1 MELTRLINNNVSNTI
16 IGSNITEYDL
26 RKAHPTVLALLYPN
40 DPTFTSLSSL
50 PKSEYTIRIGNLIKA
65 NPLLRKQID
74 AKILELF
81 NKFLKVNN
89 ISQTNFLGSTPDSLL
104 IANQIASITVFD
116 NIATFRCKEG
126 ISYTSLFYIS
136 KTEYIL
142 FDRVTKRLRIKGIGQ
157 EEETNKYDFVKIVLK
172 KICCIIDD
180 SVNVDRIETL
190 RRLKQIRLQYLTNTN
205 TNIFR
210 DIKNKNM
217 LKYIIDGRPVFSDI
231 PLTESENCILD
242 KSGNYIN
249 FILPLIQI
257 CV

>member
-26 RKAHPTVLALLYPN
+26 RKAHPTVLSLLFPN
-40 DPTFTSLSSL
+40 DPVFNSLISL
-50 PKSEYTIRIGNLIKA
+50 PKSEYTIRIGNLIKE
-65 NPLLRKQID
+65 NPSLRKQID

-81 NKFLKVNN
+81 NRFLKANN
-89 ISQTNFLGSTPDSLL
+89 VSEMNFLGSTPDSLL

-116 NIATFRCKEG
+116 KIATFRCKEG

-142 FDRVTKRLRIKGIGQ
+142 FDRVTKRLRIKGVGQ
-157 EEETNKYDFVKIVLK
+157 EEETNKYEFVKTILK

-180 SVNVDRIETL
+180 SNNVDRIETL
-190 RRLKQIRLQYLTNTN
+190 RRLKQIRLLYLTSSNVD
-205 TNIFR
+205 IYR

-217 LKYIIDGRPVFSDI
+217 LKYYVDGRSIYSDV
-231 PLTESENCILD
+231 PLTESENCVLD
-242 KSGNYIN
+242 KSCNYVN
-249 FILPLIQI
+249 FILPLIQM

>member
-1 MELTRLINNNVSNTI
+1 MELTRLINNNISNTI

-26 RKAHPTVLALLYPN
+26 KKAHPTVLALLYPN
-40 DPTFTSLSSL
+40 NPIFTSLISL
-50 PKSEYTIRIGNLIKA
+50 PKSEYTIRIGNLIKE

-74 AKILELF
+74 TKIIELF
-81 NKFLKVNN
+81 NKFLKANN

-104 IANQIASITVFD
+104 IANQLASVTIFD

-126 ISYTSLFYIS
+126 VSYTSLFYIS

-142 FDRVTKRLRIKGIGQ
+142 FDRLTKRLRIKGVGQ
-157 EEETNKYDFVKIVLK
+157 EEETNRYDFVKIVLK

-180 SVNVDRIETL
+180 SVNVDRIEIL

-205 TNIFR
+205 INIFR

-217 LKYIIDGRPVFSDI
+217 LKYIVDGRPVYSDI
-231 PLTESENCILD
+231 QLTESENCILD
-242 KSGNYIN
+242 KSNNYIN

-257 CV
+257 CI